1 MKASDYKAGAG
12 RHVIVYGGPKTGK
25 TELTGTLLPKWR
37 LHWFNLDNG
46 VKTLFR
52 EGSRALKHLDNLE
65 IYTIPDSQRFP
76 VAVQTML
83 KVLRGGPNKICH
95 KHGIVDC
102 AAPSCKVDGG
112 YDLFDLDKLD
122 VKKDIVVIDHYTQLM
137 DSVNNWI
144 HKAALKDDKWDEIK
158 SNYDDWAKHGAI
170 SDRFGSTIQ
179 ALTNTN
185 FIVLSHEVLSEMED
199 GTKRI
204 TPVGGTR
211 NKSSDFARY
220 FDDVV
225 YTEIVGGEY
234 KAQVS
239 AGDKSRTVIG
249 TRSGKTLKPAK
260 KDEPV
265 SLLELFE

>member
-1 MKASDYKAGAG
+1 LKATQYIAGAG

-25 TELTGTLLPKWR
+25 TELIGTLLPKYK

-52 EGSRALKHLDNLE
+52 QNSPALKYLDNLE

-76 VAVQTML
+76 VAVQTLL
-83 KVLRGGPNKICH
+83 KVFRGGECKICH
-95 KHGIVDC
+95 KHGIYNCVVSDE
-102 AAPSCKVDGG
+102 CKKPEG
-112 YDLFDLDKLD
+112 YSLFNLDALGPN
-122 VKKDIVVIDHYTQLM
+122 DIMVIDHYTQLM

-144 HKAALKDDKWDEIK
+144 HKDKLKDDRWDEIK
-158 SNYDDWAKHGAI
+158 SDYDDWAKHGAM

-179 ALTNTN
+179 SLTNTN
-185 FIVLSHEVLSEMED
+185 IIVASHEVLSDMED
-199 GTKRI
+199 GTKKI

-225 YTEIVGGEY
+225 YTEIVNGEY
-234 KAQVS
+234 RAAVS
-239 AGDKSRTVIG
+239 AGDRSRTVIG
-249 TRSGKTLKPAK
+249 TRSGRTLKPVK
-260 KDEPV
+260 KDEQV
-265 SLLELFE
+265 SLLGLFE

>member
-1 MKASDYKAGAG
+1 MKATEYQEASG

-25 TELTGTLLPKWR
+25 TELVGTLLKKYR

-52 EGSRALKHLDNLE
+52 PDSYAKPYLNNLE
-65 IYTIPDSQRFP
+65 IYTIPDSQINP
-76 VAVQTML
+76 VAVSTML
-83 KVLRGGPNKICH
+83 KVMKGVPGYICH
-95 KHGIVDC
+95 RHGLYSCVSPDC
-102 AAPSCKVDGG
+102 KLPTGHTP
-112 YDLFDLDKLD
+112 FDMNKLD
-122 VKKDIVVIDHYTQLM
+122 PKKDILVIDHYTQLM

-144 HKAALKDDKWDEIK
+144 HRDAFKSDNWDEIK
-158 SNYDDWAKHGAI
+158 STYDDWAKHGGM

-179 ALTNTN
+179 AATGVNWVA
-185 FIVLSHEVLSEMED
+185 ISHEVLSEMED
-199 GTKRI
+199 GSKKI
-204 TPVGGTR
+204 APVGGTR

-225 YTEIVGGEY
+225 YTEIVAGEY

-249 TRSGKTLKPAK
+249 TRSGRKLTPAK
-260 KDEPV
+260 KGEQV
-265 SLLELFE
+265 TLLELFE